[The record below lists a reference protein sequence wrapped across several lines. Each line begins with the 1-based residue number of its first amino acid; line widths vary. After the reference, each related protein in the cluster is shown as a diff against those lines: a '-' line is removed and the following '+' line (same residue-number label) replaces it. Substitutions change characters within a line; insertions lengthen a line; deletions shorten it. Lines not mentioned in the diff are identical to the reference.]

1 MHVNGCLLP
10 PTQFCFPGCSTSSYT
25 VVDESLTADINQ
37 SGLVLACAARRYS
50 LLPESV
56 HDFGSFGLHFFLV
69 SAENGQ
75 GAEYAVVTRYLSHT
89 HTTASH
95 SNVPANCID
104 CSHQHGLQHDLAN
117 VMSQGGLRGGGG
129 STLLQG
135 LKALLEESTV
145 DTSEQSLYDE
155 LCDLVERKPKN
166 FASSI
171 KGFGQ

>member
-1 MHVNGCLLP
+1 M
-10 PTQFCFPGCSTSSYT
+10 CST
-25 VVDESLTADINQ
+25 E
-37 SGLVLACAARRYS
+37 VL
-50 LLPESV
+50 
-56 HDFGSFGLHFFLV
+56 
-69 SAENGQ
+69 
-75 GAEYAVVTRYLSHT
+75 VVTRIRARFWQFWFTLFPGFSRERPRSRIRRRDTVPVTHT